1 MAGGIYLMMKLSDR
15 EWEIFDFL
23 EVFNI
28 VDGYYNKKPPINLEI
43 NSNNIPF
50 LAATKNN
57 NGVTG
62 FVNKS
67 IVKKYDKVG
76 NISSKD
82 AKMRIYNGKSLAI
95 TNNGSVGNVY
105 YQDTEFT
112 CSHDITVLYLKNRE
126 LTKFIAL
133 FLNPLLR
140 KSGSKYAYAN
150 KWRPKRMKKSKV
162 LLPVDKKNNPD
173 YDFMEQYIKE
183 KYFNLKLQIK
193 EKQKHEVNDWR
204 ELDEVEWEKFT
215 ISQLF
220 NNQIGKNI
228 DGNKIDKQS
237 GRTPYITRKES
248 NNGLDGFINDDYRS
262 KEKLNLITRPV
273 ITIGNETAK
282 PFVQN
287 YNFYTG
293 TKVNI
298 LTPLG
303 TRNIFSTRFIAIM
316 LEQQKSKYSYSF
328 TINSRRLKKQI
339 INLPTKNNQPDY
351 EFMEQYMKRK
361 ENKILD
367 RL

>member
-1 MAGGIYLMMKLSDR
+1 MMKLSDR
-15 EWEIFDFL
+15 EWKAFTTDELFSIKSGTTSDFSKL
-23 EVFNI
+23 
-28 VDGYYNKKPPINLEI
+28 NL
-43 NSNNIPF
+43 
-50 LAATKNN
+50 KNDSKLPCIGAKYKN
-57 NGVTG
+57 NGVVGFANNEELKVEGNALVFIKTG
-62 FVNKS
+62 E
-67 IVKKYDKVG
+67 
-76 NISSKD
+76 
-82 AKMRIYNGKSLAI
+82 
-95 TNNGSVGNVY
+95 GSVGLTLYKTEDFIPHKNVY
-105 YQDTEFT
+105 IGYNVSLNKYIGLFIATMYNKQ
-112 CSHDITVLYLKNRE
+112 
-126 LTKFIAL
+126 KFIYNYGYG
-133 FLNPLLR
+133 LNQLR
-140 KSGSKYAYAN
+140 V
-150 KWRPKRMKKSKV
+150 KRRKI
-162 LLPVDKKNNPD
+162 LLPSKNNSPD
-173 YDFMEQYIKE
+173 YEFMERYIKE

-193 EKQKHEVNDWR
+193 EKQKHKVNDWR

-339 INLPTKNNQPDY
+339 INLPTKNNRPDY

-361 ENKILD
+361 ENEILD